1 LAGLG
6 ACVSSA
12 WVVAQDIEEGR
23 LVQLVP
29 QWRAAPLPV
38 YLIYPHARSYP
49 AKLRLFA
56 EIIRTAI
63 QPRMSTD
70 SLYALRSAAAGRARR
85 VRQLRLGG
93 CTGHRRRPAGPARA
107 AVASR

>member
-1 LAGLG
+1 RSHRFAIQPRMSTDSLYALRSAALAGLG

-56 EIIRTAI
+56 EIIRTDMPNLVGMTHTGTNAPQPAAI
-63 QPRMSTD
+63 
-70 SLYALRSAAAGRARR
+70 AGRP
-85 VRQLRLGG
+85 V
-93 CTGHRRRPAGPARA
+93 P
-107 AVASR
+107 